1 MGKVYSGVDDT
12 SGSEDADKTP
22 HADDGADGQQPPC
35 SADVERCVDTF
46 WGFPLFVLVEG
57 KCVTEEH
64 GRPDCKHELCEQIVK
79 PEEFKNVHR
88 QNRSWRTSRRVVRW
102 LAGAQHLG
110 LGCPCCVVDS
120 NCADF
125 GTMRTRM
132 APVIEIKNL
141 TKFYGDVRGVENI
154 DITVNQGE
162 IFGFLGPN
170 GAGKST
176 AIRVL
181 LDMLR
186 PTSGTAAVFGLDSQA
201 DSIEIH
207 RRIGYL
213 PGELAMYDRMTA
225 RQMLGYFASISG
237 LDSLSEMHA
246 LADRFQLDLDRPF
259 RSYSSGNRQKVG
271 LVHAFM
277 ASPELVILDEPTTS
291 LDPLMQQE
299 FYRLLDELKE
309 EGRTVF
315 LSSHVLPEVERVAD
329 RVAIIRAGH
338 IVAIERIVDLKAQA
352 RRVIEVTFESP
363 VPMNEFD
370 GLGSVADIA
379 ALPDGRSLSFTVV
392 GSMDELV
399 KALARH
405 PVRNMVSANGNLED
419 VFLEFYSEAGGRD
432 AK

>member
-1 MGKVYSGVDDT
+1 MLARPEAALDL
-12 SGSEDADKTP
+12 AQ
-22 HADDGADGQQPPC
+22 ADD
-35 SADVERCVDTF
+35 R
-46 WGFPLFVLVEG
+46 
-57 KCVTEEH
+57 
-64 GRPDCKHELCEQIVK
+64 
-79 PEEFKNVHR
+79 
-88 QNRSWRTSRRVVRW
+88 
-102 LAGAQHLG
+102 
-110 LGCPCCVVDS
+110 
-120 NCADF
+120 
-125 GTMRTRM
+125 
-132 APVIEIKNL
+132 
-141 TKFYGDVRGVENI
+141 
-154 DITVNQGE
+154 
-162 IFGFLGPN
+162 
-170 GAGKST
+170 
-176 AIRVL
+176 
-181 LDMLR
+181 
-186 PTSGTAAVFGLDSQA
+186 
-201 DSIEIH
+201 
-207 RRIGYL
+207 
-213 PGELAMYDRMTA
+213 
-225 RQMLGYFASISG
+225 FA
-237 LDSLSEMHA
+237 
-246 LADRFQLDLDRPF
+246 LDLDRPF